1 MLRPHEL
8 AERRAGKLDELR
20 SILAA
25 GDVNEEGRARFDG
38 LKAEIEALD
47 ADLARAEFLAAAEKR
62 SAGSHA
68 QPDPLDH
75 ELRDYSLIK
84 AIGST
89 VPGLTVDAGREREVS
104 AELQRR
110 SGRRHEG
117 ITVPLAALER
127 RTVTTAA
134 PAAGPGG
141 NLIATD
147 HRPDLYV
154 DALRSRLVIGR
165 LGARTLGGLVGNVE
179 VPKLAKS
186 AVGHWVAESAVITAS
201 DPAFS
206 KVSLK
211 PRHVGARTE
220 LSRNMLLQSSPD
232 AEALVRDD
240 LAQVLARAL
249 DRAAIAGTGGTEPL
263 GVLGTVGVGSVSFG
277 TPSWAGVLSFIS
289 EIETADAAQ
298 GSLAWLTHPKVLP
311 TLLNTLRV
319 AGDAGGGF
327 LSAEPGTLASYPL
340 LTSTLVPADLG
351 AGNDKT
357 ALILG
362 DWSQMLIGYWSSL
375 DVLTNPYEADAYA
388 RGNVQVRCMLTADV
402 AVRHAEAFCAAT
414 DVG

>member
-1 MLRPHEL
+1 MLRPREL

-25 GDVNEEGRARFDG
+25 GDDVGDEARARFDA

-47 ADLARAEFLAAAEKR
+47 GDLSRAEFLAAAEKR

-68 QPDPLDH
+68 ARDPLDA
-75 ELRDYSLIK
+75 ELAGYSVLR
-84 AIGST
+84 AIAST
-89 VPGLTVDAGREREVS
+89 VPGLSVDAGRELEVS

-117 ITVPLAALER
+117 VSIPLAALER

-134 PAAGPGG
+134 PAGGPGG
-141 NLIATD
+141 NLVPTD
-147 HRPDLYV
+147 HRGDLYV

-165 LGARTLGGLVGNVE
+165 LGARTLGGLVGDVE
-179 VPKLAKS
+179 IPKLAKS
-186 AVGHWVAESAVITAS
+186 ATGTWVAENSPVPLS
-201 DPAFS
+201 DPEFS
-206 KVSLK
+206 KISLK

-220 LSRNMLLQSSPD
+220 LSRNMLQQASPD
-232 AEALVRDD
+232 AEASVRDD

-298 GSLAWLTHPKVLP
+298 GTLAWLTHP
-311 TLLNTLRV
+311 
-319 AGDAGGGF
+319 
-327 LSAEPGTLASYPL
+327 
-340 LTSTLVPADLG
+340 
-351 AGNDKT
+351 
-357 ALILG
+357 
-362 DWSQMLIGYWSSL
+362 
-375 DVLTNPYEADAYA
+375 
-388 RGNVQVRCMLTADV
+388 RCC
-402 AVRHAEAFCAAT
+402 RRC
-414 DVG
+414 